1 MNISEVILNVKA
13 LGFDTVIYQSDIKTE
28 EDVKTYREKGYMVE
42 LTEEQFKEKFPVDPS
57 CVAYSP
63 SISHGSFY
71 FNRDTLAA
79 LPLHLEFLMM
89 GMGDYKEQLPIVVRE
104 RENEVAQDD
113 YLGSIS
119 SLSDSMKIEYFNLL
133 IEKKGSR
140 VKNLYDL
147 FFSVYT
153 SSDFGFKGITP
164 ENFELIV
171 STKTKKDKLK
181 TQKQLKDLPETL
193 TIYRGEGSHST
204 ATNKAYSWTLDI
216 NMANFFACRLG
227 MEEAQIITAR
237 VNKDKV
243 IDCFIKD
250 SNEQEI
256 IVKPSDVEIVGIQ
269 TLRGLGEL
277 EAIFPAVIETYKDYR
292 EKLYTLDF
300 AQDSSVHGKEH
311 TARVLLLSLILSE
324 LLNLSQSDRKLLS
337 TAAIYHDTKRVNDN
351 VDIEHGYHSSQ
362 YYQSHIQKPD
372 PTVSFLIEYHCR
384 PDDEGF
390 EEIKRNRVLSKNR
403 TKSQLL
409 FNLFKDADALDRV
422 RFGLLDLDL
431 NQLRLPES
439 KSLPLIARICL
450 EQLKI

>member
-1 MNISEVILNVKA
+1 MNLSDLILNVKA
-13 LGFDTVIYQSDIKTE
+13 LGFDTVIYQSNIKTE
-28 EDVKTYREKGYMVE
+28 EDVKQYRGQGYMVE
-42 LTEEQFKEKFPVDPS
+42 LTEEQFKEKYPIDPS

-63 SISHGSFY
+63 SISNSSFY
-71 FNRDTLAA
+71 FNRNTLAA
-79 LPLHLEFLMM
+79 LPLHLELLQL
-89 GMGDYKEQLPIVVRE
+89 GMGDYKEQLPLVIESRE
-104 RENEVAQDD
+104 KEVLNND
-113 YLGSIS
+113 YLGSIL
-119 SLSDSMKIEYFNLL
+119 SLTDSMKIEYFNMLVD
-133 IEKKGSR
+133 KKGI
-140 VKNLYDL
+140 VENLYDL

-153 SSDFGFKGITP
+153 SSDFGFKDISP
-164 ENFELIV
+164 ETFELIV
-171 STKTKKDKLK
+171 SSKTKKDKLK

-193 TIYRGEGSHST
+193 TIYRGEGSQST

-237 VNKDKV
+237 VNKDKIV
-243 IDCFIKD
+243 ECFIKD

-256 IVKPSDVEIVGIQ
+256 IVRPSDIEIVEIT

-277 EAIFPAVIETYKDYR
+277 EVIFPAVIDTYKNFR
-292 EKLYTLDF
+292 ETMLTLDF

-324 LLNLSQSDRKLLS
+324 LLNLPQSDRKTLA

-351 VDIEHGYHSSQ
+351 VDTEHGYHSSQ
-362 YYQSHIQKPD
+362 YYQSHVQKPD

-384 PDDEGF
+384 PDDEGY

-403 TKSQLL
+403 TKTQLL
-409 FNLFKDADALDRV
+409 FNIFKDADALDRV
-422 RFGLLDLDL
+422 RFGLQDLDL
-431 NQLRLPES
+431 YQLRLPES
-439 KSLPLIARICL
+439 KTLPLIARICL